1 MRRAPHRFRFRPP
14 RRREIALLAAS
25 GLAAA
30 TVTVLLGPG
39 ALAGSHRNHRLTPAA
54 ATFEVESLDGTGNN
68 QANPTWGKAG
78 TNYSRVAAAN
88 YADGHSAMV
97 TGPNVR
103 YVSNRVFQDLG
114 QNIFDEHRVT
124 QWGWTW
130 GQFLDHTFGLAA
142 DGTIKADIPFNAADP
157 LERFT
162 DTLGVVP
169 FTRTAAAPGTGVTNA
184 RQQINTV
191 NSYLD
196 AWAVY
201 GGTSNRL
208 EWLRSGPDDGN
219 MSNNSAKLM
228 LPGGYLPRRDARGD
242 PASAPV
248 MAIDGRLIGND
259 AKAMVAGDVR
269 ANENLGLTAVQTL
282 FAREHNRIVSLLPNT
297 LTQQQKF
304 DIARRVVIAEQQ
316 YVTFNEFLPAMGVA
330 LPRYTGYKSNVNTSL
345 SDEFATV
352 GYRAHSQ
359 VHGEFEL
366 ETDPSRYTAATL
378 VALKAQGVGI
388 EPQPDGSLKLAV
400 PLDVAFFNP
409 DLLSQLQLGPMLKA
423 IGEESQYNN
432 DEQIDDA
439 MRSTLFQIPVSGNPG
454 CFDDPTLPH
463 CFTGVVD
470 LGAMDIQRGRDHG
483 MPSYN
488 DLRQAYG
495 LPRVTSFTQIT
506 GESSEDFP
514 SDPLLT
520 PGHEA
525 DDLNSLDFTKLSDI
539 DGKPVAIP
547 DTTNNTATHAVR
559 RTPLAARLKA
569 VYGSVDKVDAFV
581 GTVAEKHV
589 GGSNLGAL
597 QQVMWQKQFTALRD
611 GDRFFYGNNPQLA
624 SIRDQYGI
632 DFHHSLSQIIAA
644 NTDIPLAG
652 LNDDVFLVDDADL
665 ATAACTVHYNIDS
678 SWTNHY
684 QVSLT
689 ITNNTTKPINGWSLQ
704 WWFANGQAV
713 EQLWNGSASQS
724 GTRVTVT
731 NPSWNPTIPPGGSV
745 TDVGFVGGWDN
756 QTNAT
761 PPWATLNNARCA
773 RG

>member
-14 RRREIALLAAS
+14 RRREIALLAAT

-39 ALAGSHRNHRLTPAA
+39 AMAGNHRSPRLHPAA

-78 TNYSRVAAAN
+78 TNYSRVAPAN

-97 TGPNVR
+97 AGPNVR
-103 YVSNRVFQDLG
+103 YVSNRTFQDLG
-114 QNIFDEHRVT
+114 QNIFSERRVT

-142 DGTIKADIPFNAADP
+142 DGTTKADIPFNAADP

-162 DTLGVVP
+162 DTLGVIP
-169 FTRTAAAPGTGVTNA
+169 FTRTAAAPGTGVSNA

-201 GGTSNRL
+201 GGTSDRL
-208 EWLRSGPDDGN
+208 EWMRSGPDDGD

-242 PASAPV
+242 PASAPT

-304 DIARRVVIAEQQ
+304 DIARRIVIAEQQ

-330 LPRYTGYKSNVNTSL
+330 LPRYTGYRSNVNTSL

-366 ETDPSRYTAATL
+366 ETDPARYTDATL
-378 VALKAQGVGI
+378 AALKAQGV
-388 EPQPDGSLKLAV
+388 EVSPQPDGTLDLAV

-409 DLLSQLQLGPMLKA
+409 DLLPELQLGPMLHA

-439 MRSTLFQIPVSGNPG
+439 MRSTLFQIPVSGNPQ

-470 LGAMDIQRGRDHG
+470 LGAIDVQRGRDHG

-488 DLRQAYG
+488 DLRAAYG

-506 GESSEDFP
+506 GEPTEDFP
-514 SDPLLT
+514 ADPLLT
-520 PGHEA
+520 PGHEV
-525 DDLNSLDFTKLSDI
+525 DDPNSLDFVKLTDI
-539 DGKPVAIP
+539 DGKTVAIP
-547 DTTNNTATHAVR
+547 DTANTSATHAVR
-559 RTPLAARLKA
+559 RTTLAARLKA

-581 GTVAEKHV
+581 GVVAEKHV
-589 GGSNLGAL
+589 AGSDLGPL
-597 QQVMWQKQFTALRD
+597 QQAMWQKQFTALRD
-611 GDRFFYGNNPQLA
+611 GDRFFYGNDPVLA
-624 SIRDQYGI
+624 SIQDRYGI
-632 DFHHSLSQIIAA
+632 DFHHSLAQIIAA
-644 NTDIPLAG
+644 NTDVPLADM
-652 LNDDVFLVDDADL
+652 NDDVFLVDDADL
-665 ATAACTVHYNIDS
+665 PAAACSVHYNIDS
-678 SWTNHY
+678 SWTDHY

-689 ITNNTTKPINGWSLQ
+689 ITNNTSKPLNGWSLR
-704 WWFANGQAV
+704 WWFANGQTV
-713 EQLWNGSASQS
+713 DSLWNATASQS

-745 TDVGFVGGWDN
+745 TDVGFIGRWDN
-756 QTNAT
+756 NTNAS
-761 PPWATLNNARCA
+761 PPWVTLNNARCA
-773 RG
+773 RV